1 MNSQK
6 TTMDNGVEI
15 LVVEDSPTQAEQL
28 RHLLEDSGYTVISA
42 ANGKQALAAV
52 QERKPALIVSD
63 IVMPEMDGYEL
74 CRHLKADESLK
85 EIPVIL
91 LTALSDPREVIKG
104 LGCGADNFV
113 TKPYSEKFLVS
124 RIRNIFANQE
134 LRKERISQISIE
146 IFFAGQKHLI
156 TSDRLQILD
165 LLLSSFENAVQK
177 SQELDQA
184 NKELIK
190 TQLELK
196 ILNEELEE
204 RVKERTR
211 RIECLNLLL
220 RSIRDVN
227 QLIVKENDRDRL
239 IQGACDNLIKTRGYY
254 GAWLALIEEN
264 GRVETAVQA
273 GIEEGFPAMI
283 DKLKQGEITWCIRRA
298 IEQPEVV
305 VLAPGAVECG
315 DCHLAGTCA
324 HKTRAMARLEYKG
337 RVYGFLTVTI
347 PAERAMDEEERSLF
361 GEVAGDIAFALY
373 SIEVEARRKKAEKA
387 LKESQQYARGLI
399 EASLDSLVTI
409 SAEGKITGVNH
420 ATELITGLS
429 RKEIIGTDFSSYFSD
444 PDAAKRV
451 YQQAFRDNHV
461 QDYSLE
467 IKHRDGRVAPV
478 LCNASIYK
486 DAQGRAAGVFAAAR
500 DITEFKRAEG
510 EKGKLEDQLQQAQ
523 KMEAIGTLAGG
534 IAHDFNNIL
543 TAVIGFTEIAAADAP
558 QGSSLE
564 RNLQQVL
571 KAGTRAKDLVK
582 QILTFSRQTEQ
593 ELRPVQVRLVAREA
607 LKLLRASLPT
617 TIEMRQDIRSD
628 SAILADPTQI
638 HQILMNLC
646 TNAGHAMQEKGG
658 ILEVSLADVE
668 LGPDFTAGHPDISPG
683 HYLKLTVSDTGHGM
697 DPSTTERIFDP
708 YFTTKD
714 KGGGTGLGLSV
725 VHGIVESCGGTITV
739 YSEPGKGTVFH
750 VYLPIIEREAEP
762 EVDVEEKLATGT
774 ERILFID
781 DEQLLVN
788 MGRQMLESLGYKVVT
803 RTSSFEAL
811 ELFKKQRDK
820 FDLVITDM
828 TMPGMTGEELAK
840 DVLKV
845 RPDIPVLLCTGF
857 SATMTE
863 EKAKAIGIRAFVM
876 KPFLRRDM
884 AKIIR
889 KVLDD
894 N

>member
-28 RHLLEDSGYTVISA
+28 RHLLESSGYTVTAA

-52 QERKPALIVSD
+52 QERKPALIISD

-124 RIRNIFANQE
+124 RIQNIFANQD

-177 SQELDQA
+177 SHELDQA
-184 NKELIK
+184 NKELTK

-204 RVKERTR
+204 RVKERTQ
-211 RIECLNLLL
+211 RIKRLNLLL
-220 RSIRDVN
+220 HSIRDVN

-264 GRVETAVQA
+264 GRVGTAVQA

-283 DKLKQGEITWCIRRA
+283 DKLKQGEIAWCIRRA
-298 IEQPEVV
+298 IKQPEVV
-305 VLAPGAVECG
+305 VLAPEAVECV
-315 DCHLAGTCA
+315 DCPLVGTCA
-324 HKTRAMARLEYKG
+324 DKTRAIARLEYKG
-337 RVYGFLTVTI
+337 RVYGSLTVTI

-373 SIEVEARRKKAEKA
+373 GIEVEARRKKAEEA

-409 SAEGKITGVNH
+409 SAEGKIAGVNH
-420 ATELITGLS
+420 AMELITGLS

-523 KMEAIGTLAGG
+523 KTEAIGTLAGG

-593 ELRPVQVRLVAREA
+593 ELRPVQVRLIAREA

-617 TIEMRQDIRSD
+617 TIEIRQDIRSD
-628 SAILADPTQI
+628 SAMLADPTQI

-658 ILEVSLADVE
+658 VLEVSLADVE
-668 LGPDFTAGHPDISPG
+668 LGPDFTPGHPDISPG

-863 EKAKAIGIRAFVM
+863 EKAKAIGIRAFIM